1 MLNRGHRALV
11 HVDRYR
17 HAITGFSDNFGV
29 NRRVVSALQHIL
41 TLKLE
46 LHPLQRR
53 ALEDLTHGQA
63 CSLES
68 IQQSLSLNGLV
79 AIDGDLTDA
88 GTLRHN
94 HHQHATVPGNRD
106 VIKIA

>member
-41 TLKLE
+41 TLELE

-53 ALEDLTHGQA
+53 ALEDLTHRQA

-68 IQQSLSLNGLV
+68 IQQRLSLNGLV